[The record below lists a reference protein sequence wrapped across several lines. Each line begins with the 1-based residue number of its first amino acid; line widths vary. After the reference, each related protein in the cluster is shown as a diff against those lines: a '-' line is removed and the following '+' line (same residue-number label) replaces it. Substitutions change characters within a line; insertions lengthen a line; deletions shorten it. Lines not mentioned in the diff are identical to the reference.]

1 MEDVDNH
8 PPGLHSPVAYIP
20 SGAHHAMGAQDT
32 FLLALNGD
40 EKKGVLHSLG
50 FPIKE
55 LPRQG
60 ARVSPENSTQHS
72 HPLC

>member
-8 PPGLHSPVAYIP
+8 PPGLHSPVAYTP
-20 SGAHHAMGAQDT
+20 SGAHHAKGAQDT

-60 ARVSPENSTQHS
+60 PE
-72 HPLC
+72 